1 MFLRN
6 IFDQLTS
13 FYENHVEYN
22 LHQIQSFILQILP
35 GSHKCGR
42 IEHQPI
48 DGQFGADMSR
58 INDIKQNCP
67 LMYVELNP
75 GKSRGEKN
83 PIRE

>member
-48 DGQFGADMSR
+48 DGQFGAE
-58 INDIKQNCP
+58 I
-67 LMYVELNP
+67 
-75 GKSRGEKN
+75 G
-83 PIRE
+83 